1 MQIQQSVICSKLD
14 ENFDFRSLPTFC
26 IHVSEQLCKNV
37 ESAVNVA
44 YRPND
49 DACDGDVLSM
59 MGRCSDLN
67 SSQKYPP
74 NYAIGVRL
82 LSSCRICTLILHFCV
97 IDMCHLDESIDSLG
111 IRYGIVD
118 TMTHK

>member
-82 LSSCRICTLILHFCV
+82 LSSCRIAPLSFISLLLICAIWMNRMIHWAF
-97 IDMCHLDESIDSLG
+97 
-111 IRYGIVD
+111 D
-118 TMTHK
+118 TGVLVP